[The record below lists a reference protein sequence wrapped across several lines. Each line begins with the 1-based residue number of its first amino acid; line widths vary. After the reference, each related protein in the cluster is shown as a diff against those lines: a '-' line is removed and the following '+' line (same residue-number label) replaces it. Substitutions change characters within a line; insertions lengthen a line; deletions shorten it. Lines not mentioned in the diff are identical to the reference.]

1 GNHPKHIY
9 IKYSHF
15 NCVYIPSLAAAKL
28 DSNYKAK
35 RFRPI
40 KGVQRTTNLSGNFCC
55 LRAQVS
61 SEVQD
66 IRTNSFSFSFYGP
79 SHDPKPPEADEELE
93 FDHEDGF
100 GGFLTI
106 GTLGRDPETPR
117 FTSVAKEDVSGVHK
131 DIAKLIT
138 EKVDKLLEE
147 YPEDSS
153 SKQVERSNAKEHRE
167 SVDVRKERIEFTKSS
182 KEVKKKEGLLT
193 SLFKRRKTV
202 DGECNTMEKHGTG
215 YLIKRVFEKL
225 YMSSS
230 KTIKDD
236 NDDYMHK
243 KKDIRKNVQNFRSKV
258 HPVLCTPARDDN
270 EIDDRRS
277 CTNGSNLK
285 TPRPFSSSISEA
297 NRKREKWIKTDA
309 EYLVLEL

>member
-1 GNHPKHIY
+1 MKLLSWIRT
-9 IKYSHF
+9 IKQ
-15 NCVYIPSLAAAKL
+15 NGL
-28 DSNYKAK
+28 DQSKEFK
-35 RFRPI
+35 
-40 KGVQRTTNLSGNFCC
+40 GNFCC

-138 EKVDKLLEE
+138 EKLDKLLEE

-167 SVDVRKERIEFTKSS
+167 SVDVRKERNEFTKSS

-215 YLIKRVFEKL
+215 YLIKR
-225 YMSSS
+225 
-230 KTIKDD
+230 
-236 NDDYMHK
+236 
-243 KKDIRKNVQNFRSKV
+243 NVQIFRSKV